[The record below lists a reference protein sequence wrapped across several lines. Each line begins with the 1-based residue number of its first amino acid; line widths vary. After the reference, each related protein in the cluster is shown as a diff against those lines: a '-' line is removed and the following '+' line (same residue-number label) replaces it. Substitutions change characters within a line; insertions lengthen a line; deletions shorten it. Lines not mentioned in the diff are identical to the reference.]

1 MKTTVV
7 LKDELV
13 EKAKKISGQKN
24 LSGLLNTCLADWLAR
39 RNKTYIENRLAR
51 EYRAGKSE
59 SRRIAR
65 DFAKKDNEGWPAW
78 RESRWSG

>member
-7 LKDELV
+7 LKDDLV

-24 LSGLLNTCLADWLAR
+24 LSGLLNRCLADWIDR
-39 RNKTYIENRLAR
+39 RDKTVIESRLAR

-59 SRRIAR
+59 SRRIAQ
-65 DFAKKDNEGWPAW
+65 DFAKIDNEGWPSW
-78 RESRWSG
+78 

>member
-7 LKDELV
+7 LKDDLV
-13 EKAKKISGQKN
+13 EKAKKISGQKS
-24 LSGLLNTCLADWLAR
+24 LSGLLNTCLADWVAR
-39 RNKTYIENRLAR
+39 RNKTEIESRLAR

-65 DFAKKDNEGWPAW
+65 DFATTDNEGWPSW
-78 RESRWSG
+78 